1 MKIRKRVL
9 DQLCDHTADQIVVTD
24 GNQVSDKDYPKT
36 RKVYCAYKKN
46 MHENRFRRALAMNR
60 MARLA
65 LRVGAGLAGVGW
77 QAFATWRS
85 FRGGTCFVVV

>member
-1 MKIRKRVL
+1 
-9 DQLCDHTADQIVVTD
+9 
-24 GNQVSDKDYPKT
+24 
-36 RKVYCAYKKN
+36 
-46 MHENRFRRALAMNR
+46 
-60 MARLA
+60 